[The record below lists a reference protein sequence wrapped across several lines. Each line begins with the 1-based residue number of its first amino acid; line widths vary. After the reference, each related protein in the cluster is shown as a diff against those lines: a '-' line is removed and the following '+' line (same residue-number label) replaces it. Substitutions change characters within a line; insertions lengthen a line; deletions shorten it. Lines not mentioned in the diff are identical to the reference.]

1 MLAVGGESFMP
12 AKFEMYKDK
21 AERFRFRLVAPNGE
35 IIAASEA
42 YESKDGC
49 RDGIESVRTNA
60 PNAETVDLAPAI
72 TSERACPRCGARI
85 AGDSKFCDQCGTWLG

>member
-1 MLAVGGESFMP
+1 MP

-21 AERFRFRLVAPNGE
+21 AGRFRFRLVAPNGE

-49 RDGIESVRTNA
+49 RGGIESVRTNA
-60 PNAETVDLAPAI
+60 PKAEVVDLEPV
-72 TSERACPRCGARI
+72 TTTEMDCPECGAAIPQESR
-85 AGDSKFCDQCGTWLG
+85 FCDQCGTWLG